1 MNTESPQLPDLQPK
15 RDYKSRIFTMLFS
28 DKERL
33 LRLYNA
39 VGRKNYTDPDLL
51 TINTLENAIY
61 MSMKN
66 DLSFLIDMRLSLY
79 EHQSTYNP
87 NIPLRFLLYLSDLY
101 SKLTKGMN
109 LYGTKKIMIPPPRFV
124 VFYNGRDKRPDY
136 EEFKLSELYSISDEK
151 VSLELI
157 VEVFNI
163 NKGHNKELVETCKDL
178 QDYVEYTHRVRT
190 YAEAMPIE
198 KAVEKAINE
207 CIQEGI
213 LKDFLEANRAEAI
226 KVSIYEYNEQEH
238 IRMEREDAFEDGR
251 KLGLDEGHKLG
262 LDEGHKLGLDEGHKL
277 GLGEGREEERTQM
290 FALMNKMTADGL
302 DKQLSRLASDPDFY
316 QKMMKKYLDA

>member
-28 DKERL
+28 NKERL

-39 VGRKNYTDPDLL
+39 MSRKNYTNPELL

-61 MSMKN
+61 MSMQN

-79 EHQSTYNP
+79 EHQSTFNP
-87 NIPLRFLLYLSDLY
+87 NIPLRFLLYLSNLY
-101 SKLTKGMN
+101 SKMIKGMN
-109 LYGTKKIMIPPPRFV
+109 IYGSKKLMIPPPRFV

-136 EEFKLSELYSISDEK
+136 EEYRLSDLYTIQDED

-163 NKGHNKELVETCKDL
+163 NKGHNKELVETCRDL

-190 YAEAMPIE
+190 YAEKMPIE
-198 KAVEKAINE
+198 EAVEKAINE

-213 LKDFLEANRAEAI
+213 LKDFLEANRSEAI

-262 LDEGHKLGLDEGHKL
+262 L
-277 GLGEGREEERTQM
+277 GEGREEERTQM

-302 DKQLSRLASDPDFY
+302 GHQLSRLASDPDFY
-316 QKMMKKYLDA
+316 QEMMKKYLDA

>member
-1 MNTESPQLPDLQPK
+1 M
-15 RDYKSRIFTMLFS
+15 
-28 DKERL
+28 
-33 LRLYNA
+33 RLYNA
-39 VGRKNYTDPDLL
+39 MSRKNYTNPELL

-61 MSMKN
+61 MSMQN

-101 SKLTKGMN
+101 SKLIKGMN
-109 LYGTKKIMIPPPRFV
+109 IYGSKKLMIPPPRFV

-136 EEFKLSELYSISDEK
+136 EEFKLSDLYTIQGED
-151 VSLELI
+151 VSLELV

-163 NKGHNKELVETCKDL
+163 NKGHNAELVETCRDL

-190 YAEAMPIE
+190 YAETMPIE
-198 KAVEKAINE
+198 EAVEKAIKE
-207 CIQEGI
+207 YIQEGI
-213 LKDFLEANRAEAI
+213 LKDFLEANRTEAM

-238 IRMEREDAFEDGR
+238 MRLEREDAFEDGR

-262 LDEGHKLGLDEGHKL
+262 LDEGLEA
-277 GLGEGREEERTQM
+277 GRSQLFE
-290 FALMNKMTADGL
+290 LMNKMTADGL
-302 DKQLSRLASDPDFY
+302 GDYTSRLASDPDFY
-316 QKMMKKYLDA
+316 QEMVRKYLA

>member
-1 MNTESPQLPDLQPK
+1 MNTELPQSMSLQPT
-15 RDYKSRIFTMLFS
+15 RNYKDRIFTMLFN
-28 DKERL
+28 DRKRL

-39 VGRKNYTDPDLL
+39 VGRKNYTNPELL

-66 DLSFLIDMRLSLY
+66 DLSFLIDMRLNLY

-101 SKLTKGMN
+101 SRLTKGMN
-109 LYGTKKIMIPPPRFV
+109 LYGTKQLMIPPPRFV
-124 VFYNGRDKRPDY
+124 VFYNGREKRPDY
-136 EEFKLSELYSISDEK
+136 EEFKLSELYRISEEK

-190 YAEAMPIE
+190 YAETMPIE
-198 KAVEKAINE
+198 EAVERAINE
-207 CIQEGI
+207 CIREDV

-226 KVSIYEYNEQEH
+226 KVSIYEYNEEEH
-238 IRMEREDAFEDGR
+238 MRMEREDAFEDGR
-251 KLGLDEGHKLG
+251 KLGRDEGRRLG
-262 LDEGHKLGLDEGHKL
+262 HDEGLAAGRLENFFDILRDLGKIPPEIV
-277 GLGEGREEERTQM
+277 ER
-290 FALMNKMTADGL
+290 ARA
-302 DKQLSRLASDPDFY
+302 
-316 QKMMKKYLDA
+316 LDADTLKTWTKLAARADSIEEFLEQIK